1 RKAASALPAA
11 QRPKLEEVTGGAPM
25 KRLRRIRSRTT
36 GCYTENGLFAPPPQE
51 RPAQHDYCQ
60 LEGAGVAVS

>member
-1 RKAASALPAA
+1 ASALPAA